1 MKKIIFFILGF
12 YTISLFSQSY
22 YDNLKKYWYYRQRFK
37 KYFIKIGTNPG
48 ESLPMSLRGYNDSHS
63 SHQQFDWGQTTIFLG
78 EYIGVLATEYYLLK
92 NHGYYEHAEQTRE
105 ELNNALHAAIR
116 KDYAT
121 AHWPPIV
128 ENCGPYTGF
137 NGFFLRDDVPA
148 DFDTSGL
155 NNGLTY
161 TDFDEIIANHLEGT
175 PNICN
180 EVHSGYTE
188 NVNDV
193 NSLDNLESQDEAIGL
208 YLGLALV
215 VRCLPHYSEE
225 NVMARLLAERIFEK
239 WRNGMF
245 ILYLPCSINN
255 HITPPGGN
263 SVFYEFGWLN
273 AVNWITGDGYLVPDL
288 FQAYQRWLS
297 LASLYPPIYSNSDN
311 NRMEA
316 TLGGIGDCWIIPNG
330 LLYVNMTRIVTRL
343 KTQHDNWDP
352 YYLFLWKFLHNKSA
366 EMPNMVEKAE
376 EQLNSAPA
384 CGPYYYVVNG
394 QKYFVEGWASS
405 GKYYCN
411 REKQNGTHHDQN
423 AWQGA
428 FNGTDYMLMFNLY
441 TLVTEH
447 YYDYTDLINLE
458 ANNTYAP
465 IYVNFPPFVNNYY
478 FDFSNPGY
486 VERFNS
492 IETNM
497 VVDTVAHYYNDL
509 SNTISGHK
517 GHVTLRA
524 GKKIHLKP
532 GFHAK
537 KGSYFHAYIQPFTC
551 SNNTIH
557 SPGNNY
563 DTLFADNQNV
573 EKIEY
578 NDIDPVNDT
587 YPYELMEK
595 LDSLRNNNPSM
606 FTDNG
611 FIITPNPNNGQF
623 KISAPADIQRANIF
637 IYNSNGILVYHS
649 TVESFPAHIDL
660 SNESNGLYMVK
671 IQTENNVSVVKFLK
685 E

>member
-1 MKKIIFFILGF
+1 MKKIILVILSF
-12 YTISLFSQSY
+12 YTVSLFSQSY

-63 SHQQFDWGQTTIFLG
+63 SHQQFDWGQTTIMLG
-78 EYIGVLATEYYLLK
+78 EYIGVLATEYYLLI
-92 NHGYYEHAEQTRE
+92 NHGYYEHAERTRE
-105 ELNNALHAAIR
+105 ELKYALEAAKR
-116 KDYAT
+116 KDEAT
-121 AHWPPIV
+121 ENWPLFQHCID
-128 ENCGPYTGF
+128 EQGF
-137 NGFFLRDDVPA
+137 DGFFLRDDVPA

-155 NNGLTY
+155 NDGLTC
-161 TDFDEIIANHLEGT
+161 TDFDEIIVNHLEGT

-180 EVHSGYTE
+180 VVHSDYTE
-188 NVNDV
+188 NVDNAY
-193 NSLDNLESQDEAIGL
+193 SLNNLESQDEAIGL
-208 YLGLALV
+208 FLGLALV
-215 VRCLPHYSEE
+215 ARCLPHSSYEYE
-225 NVMARLLAERIFEK
+225 LAKTIADKIFK
-239 WRNGMF
+239 FLRKNNF
-245 ILYLPCSINN
+245 IINTPCYLY
-255 HITPPGGN
+255 PPGGD
-263 SVFYEFGWLN
+263 SQWYEFGWLT
-273 AVNWITGDGYLVPDL
+273 AASWITGNIYFIFDL
-288 FQAYQRWLS
+288 GQAYYRWLS
-297 LASLYPPIYSNSDN
+297 LSYLYYPVYTNPDN

-316 TLGGIGDCWIIPNG
+316 TLGVIGDSWIRRIG
-330 LLYVNMTRIVTRL
+330 WSYVNMTRLVTRL
-343 KTQHDNWDP
+343 KTQHDNWHP

-366 EMPNMVEKAE
+366 EMPNIVEDAE

-405 GKYYCN
+405 GKYYCSK
-411 REKQNGTHHDQN
+411 EKQNGTNEYQN

-441 TLVTEH
+441 TLVTDH
-447 YYDYTDLINLE
+447 YYDYIDLTDLSMGLPVPL
-458 ANNTYAP
+458 YLP
-465 IYVNFPPFVNNYY
+465 LGSSY
-478 FDFSNPGY
+478 FYDFNNPGY
-486 VERFNS
+486 KERFET

-497 VVDTVAHYYNDL
+497 VVDTVAHSFFDL
-509 SNTISGHK
+509 SETIPGHK
-517 GHVTLRA
+517 GNITLRA

-557 SPGNNY
+557 SPENNY

-573 EKIEY
+573 VKIEY

-595 LDSLRNNNPSM
+595 LDSLRNTNPSM
-606 FTDNG
+606 TDDS
-611 FIITPNPNNGQF
+611 FVITPNPNNGQF
-623 KISAPADIQRANIF
+623 KISAPAGIQNATIF
-637 IYNSNGILVYHS
+637 IYNSNGILVYQS

-660 SNESNGLYMVK
+660 SNESNGLYMIK
-671 IQTENNVSVVKFLK
+671 IQTENSVSVIKFLK